1 MKEVYIVLFIINKG
15 CFQAVK
21 IIVFVVSFL
30 LTMFKIFI
38 GIIII
43 NLSLLSL
50 YVGLCISLVI
60 TYIFL
65 SKKLPS
71 VKTIKLYLK
80 DNFGFVLFYIV
91 MKIIQI
97 FIVFC
102 VKLLAIGIIKTVL
115 VVFVAIFMAVFI
127 TYIRNMYKE
136 NKSVTLE
143 QIIWI
148 GITFTLPTLVFFL
161 IPDWIWI
168 SLLSSALTLIVS
180 ISFDFYIFCNW
191 DFYFVHVNNTLTSQ
205 VTKGWENMTVDE
217 DRYNAWLLINDASN
231 SAVQLDNRVNIRLF
245 SWTVVQ
251 HVYITSKFDPGI
263 LELYRLDTLFSN
275 RENKLIDR
283 VKANYDNPGRDLILK
298 QLKLH
303 FASRKLDYLII
314 LAGRIETVYNN
325 GDIDPANFVQR
336 TRSLTRVCL
345 INYKEKFLNTVTAA
359 YIQNFRDL
367 ILEAS
372 TTSQS
377 IYDRV
382 KYYNSIALPQHQ
394 IYSLSGKDF
403 RRAQNMY

>member
-21 IIVFVVSFL
+21 ITVFVVSFL

-50 YVGLCISLVI
+50 YVALCVSLVI

-136 NKSVTLE
+136 NKGVTLE
-143 QIIWI
+143 QII
-148 GITFTLPTLVFFL
+148 
-161 IPDWIWI
+161 
-168 SLLSSALTLIVS
+168 
-180 ISFDFYIFCNW
+180 
-191 DFYFVHVNNTLTSQ
+191 
-205 VTKGWENMTVDE
+205 
-217 DRYNAWLLINDASN
+217 
-231 SAVQLDNRVNIRLF
+231 
-245 SWTVVQ
+245 
-251 HVYITSKFDPGI
+251 
-263 LELYRLDTLFSN
+263 
-275 RENKLIDR
+275 
-283 VKANYDNPGRDLILK
+283 
-298 QLKLH
+298 
-303 FASRKLDYLII
+303 
-314 LAGRIETVYNN
+314 
-325 GDIDPANFVQR
+325 
-336 TRSLTRVCL
+336 
-345 INYKEKFLNTVTAA
+345 
-359 YIQNFRDL
+359 
-367 ILEAS
+367 
-372 TTSQS
+372 
-377 IYDRV
+377 
-382 KYYNSIALPQHQ
+382 
-394 IYSLSGKDF
+394 
-403 RRAQNMY
+403 